1 MAYNRL
7 LKNLKEIKPKMEK
20 EGVTCYRIYDAD
32 MPEYSAAI
40 DIYEDKWINLAEYA
54 APDTIDPEAA
64 ERRLNELIYAT
75 ERATGIDIENIYVKQ
90 RKEMK
95 GKSQYG
101 RLASS
106 NRFNIVHE
114 NGLNILVNFQ
124 DYLDTGIFLDHR
136 KIRAYIQGISDSKR
150 FLNLFCYTGT
160 ATLNAIKGGAVSTV
174 SVDTSSTY
182 LDWAME
188 NLKVNGYPTTI
199 DNYFY
204 RSDAMDYLYS
214 TYDRFDLI
222 FCDPPTFSN
231 SKGRANFDVQRDH
244 KKLIRACMMHLSPG
258 GLLIFSNNYRRFK
271 MDEEVL
277 EEFVV
282 KDITTETIGEDFRDE
297 KIHHAYL
304 IRNKVKVNLR
314 RAPKRS

>member
-1 MAYNRL
+1 
-7 LKNLKEIKPKMEK
+7 
-20 EGVTCYRIYDAD
+20 
-32 MPEYSAAI
+32 
-40 DIYEDKWINLAEYA
+40 
-54 APDTIDPEAA
+54 
-64 ERRLNELIYAT
+64 
-75 ERATGIDIENIYVKQ
+75 
-90 RKEMK
+90 
-95 GKSQYG
+95 
-101 RLASS
+101 
-106 NRFNIVHE
+106 
-114 NGLNILVNFQ
+114 
-124 DYLDTGIFLDHR
+124 
-136 KIRAYIQGISDSKR
+136 
-150 FLNLFCYTGT
+150 
-160 ATLNAIKGGAVSTV
+160 
-174 SVDTSSTY
+174 
-182 LDWAME
+182 ME